1 MALLST
7 LKQAIVDGGPG
18 FCQFAITNLCNARC
32 EFCNFAVD
40 RMPVDQRA
48 SVTLAQA
55 QRALEIL
62 RRQGVGYIVFVGG
75 EPFAHPDLRAM
86 VRHAASLGM
95 APMICTNGSLLT
107 PENLDG
113 LKQDGL
119 SSIIISIDAP
129 SVEAHEKNRCLKN
142 VCERIRQANA
152 QLDRLKIQST
162 ASVTISRL
170 IQDYGE
176 LPAFLRSLG
185 FRAVTFSYPLT
196 SLASSYLGFADS
208 NLVDFRPEELLAIF
222 DRVKA
227 LKKEFHVLNPTASLS
242 EMQRHLRGEPELF
255 ECLGGYKYFYLDWHL
270 QLYRCHNWDK
280 PMCHVDEFD
289 GSQLVRDG
297 CTACMMD
304 CYRDSSVLQH
314 VAVSVSDSLQ
324 AVRKGRM
331 GEAARALFNRPN
343 LTSLQSVLENARW
356 IARM

>member
-1 MALLST
+1 MAFFST

-75 EPFAHPDLRAM
+75 EPFAHSDLRAM

-107 PENLDG
+107 PENIDG
-113 LKQDGL
+113 LKEDGL

-129 SVEAHEKNRCLKN
+129 SVEAHETNRCLKN

-152 QLDRLKIQST
+152 QFERLKIQST

-185 FRAVTFSYPLT
+185 FRTVTFSYPLT
-196 SLASSYLGFADS
+196 ALASSYLGFSDS
-208 NLVDFRPEELLAIF
+208 NLVDFRPEELIAIF
-222 DRVKA
+222 DRVKE
-227 LKKEFHVLNPTASLS
+227 LKKEFHVLNPTESLS
-242 EMQRHLRGEPELF
+242 EMQRHLKGEPELF

-270 QLYRCHNWDK
+270 QLYRCHNWDR
-280 PMCHVDEFD
+280 PMCHIDEFD

-324 AVRKGRM
+324 AVRKGRL